1 MAARASM
8 ARTFL
13 IALLATGRAAN
24 RGGGSS
30 NPDPLK
36 KNKDGSLHIE
46 EFGRVHAHEGLNMI
60 QRAAA
65 LHDTS
70 YVRGGKTKATS
81 QCHSVVLSTDGG
93 KLRAQNRSILL
104 LVQTMTASKSNLCEG
119 SRADWRDGMAQCL
132 HQLTGL
138 RVVVHNDDGT
148 CADCGSLERTAC
160 ISHTDPPPGLVVVLG
175 GGEDK
180 RLRFLCANHYCG
192 NTGDPFWVDAGRNA
206 PSDFLGACDA
216 YAFDR
221 QGNRILGAAQVSLK
235 ADPPTKIAWLPLV
248 NPHAEIRGLYE
259 RNLLY
264 ASDKDP
270 DAAGVPRVTRPQ
282 NIARLPDVVFQ
293 RRVIEPAF
301 RLIGGHAPIEIIRD
315 DALPKPILLPPR
327 ERAIYDEASVHA
339 QFSRER
345 TLIYVGSY
353 RPNKG
358 QLDFLRI
365 IDRKALGP
373 FRLEFYGARQAEV
386 GGDDYEALQREVE
399 ARWQGKVVLHDAKLK
414 HEDMVRVMAKS
425 SGLIHFSNGDRN
437 PRVLY
442 EALMFGL
449 PVFVSVQAMP
459 YIGLQCQPFVTLT
472 DTNGT
477 KEEVAAH
484 LRRFVKYLTDSEK
497 FKQTARKMSTNG
509 TKPWLFRKLHNA
521 QQAIRLFVEEE
532 LAEHFVY
539 ATFCQR
545 FGICGSLDL
554 VRDPRTPWVR
564 RGKCRRSLNRFENWK
579 AKPWGAH
586 VEIKRSLNIV
596 VAPKCVL
603 MWGRNCRDACR
614 SRNLREYRKVSP
626 RQWWQPNQVGASD
639 HDAQETIKLR
649 WKKNRKSRVGLG
661 LEAEAGA
668 AFVPRFD
675 ESGERVKS
683 AGAAGEALLA
693 LGLQASSGA
702 PYTSRR
708 DAAGKL
714 LPGEDFVARRKAERR
729 GGN

>member
-1 MAARASM
+1 MALTRM
-8 ARTFL
+8 
-13 IALLATGRAAN
+13 LLLLTACGAAN
-24 RGGGSS
+24 TGGGSS

-36 KNKDGSLHIE
+36 NKDGSLYKE
-46 EFGRVHAHEGLNMI
+46 EFGRVHAARVNMI
-60 QRAAA
+60 QRAEQ

-70 YVRGGKTKATS
+70 YHREGKTKATAAC
-81 QCHSVVLSTDGG
+81 QRVALSEDGE

-138 RVVVHNDDGT
+138 RVIVHNDDGT
-148 CADCGSLERTAC
+148 CADCGSLQRTSC
-160 ISHTDPPPGLVVVLG
+160 ISNGDPPPGLVVVLG

-206 PSDFLGACDA
+206 PHDYLGACDA

-221 QGNRILGAAQVSLK
+221 QGNRILGSEQVSLK

-264 ASDKDP
+264 ASEKDP
-270 DAAGVPRVTRPQ
+270 ETAGVPRVTRPQ

-315 DALPKPILLPPR
+315 DALPKPILLPPK
-327 ERAIYDEASVHA
+327 ERVIYDDVAVKASEK
-339 QFSRER
+339 RER

-365 IDRKALGP
+365 VSKETLGP
-373 FRLEFYGARQAEV
+373 FSLEFFGVRQADV
-386 GGDDYEALQREVE
+386 GGDDYDAIQKEVSE
-399 ARWQGKVVLHDAKLK
+399 RWQGKVKLHDQRLS
-414 HEDMVRVMAKS
+414 HEQMVSVMSRA

-449 PVFVSVQAMP
+449 PVMVSIQSMP

-477 KEEVAAH
+477 SAEVTAH

-497 FKQTARKMSTNG
+497 AKAAQRKIATN
-509 TKPWLFRKLHNA
+509 TTIERPWLLKKLHNA
-521 QQAIRLFVEEE
+521 QSAIRTFVEEE
-532 LAEHFVY
+532 LTEHFVY
-539 ATFCQR
+539 ANFCQR
-545 FGICGSLDL
+545 FGICGSLQL
-554 VRDPRTPWVR
+554 VRDPRTPWAKG
-564 RGKCRRSLNRFENWK
+564 GKCRRSLKRFENWRF
-579 AKPWGAH
+579 KPWGAH
-586 VEIKRSLNIV
+586 VEIKRALNIV

-614 SRNLREYRKVSP
+614 DRNKREYRKVSP
-626 RQWWQPNQVGASD
+626 RQWWQPGSQDSE
-639 HDAQETIKLR
+639 HDSQDSIRMR
-649 WKKNRKSRVGLG
+649 WKKNRKSRLGLG

-668 AFVPRFD
+668 AYAPRFD
-675 ESGERVKS
+675 ESGEPIKS
-683 AGAAGEALLA
+683 AGEAAEALLGI
-693 LGLQASSGA
+693 GLRSSSGA
-702 PYTSRR
+702 AFRTRR
-708 DAAGKL
+708 DASGRL
-714 LPGEDFVARRKAERR
+714 LPSEDFVARRKAEQAAAT
-729 GGN
+729 